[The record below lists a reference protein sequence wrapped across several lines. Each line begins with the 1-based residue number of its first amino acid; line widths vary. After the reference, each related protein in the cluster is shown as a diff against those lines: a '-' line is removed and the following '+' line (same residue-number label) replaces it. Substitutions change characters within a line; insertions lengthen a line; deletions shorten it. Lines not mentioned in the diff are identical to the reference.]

1 MSVLFDNVKVG
12 DTVHYSTPQG
22 QSGKGK
28 VVIHKGTHL
37 VLNAGGKYGRP
48 QVVTDKNYIK
58 HSRDGKVIGALLSR
72 LTAEERESL
81 DESAIVSFAAGAAIG
96 YAGMKAAMPKIKAY
110 MKKREQIKSA
120 GSQAKYWTDKAAGHV
135 SKTKEDNRS
144 KRSKQYHD
152 KQARVAIKL
161 GNDYVN
167 KVATLKGKKVTEA
180 RQDISDPYNW
190 DPVMRAQIFAAAAKE
205 NRARQ
210 IKKGQPVPHELDKG
224 RTLKSAPQPFR
235 RGVKE
240 ETVNELDNSTL
251 ASYTTKALADRKKA
265 QSGFEMAGRIW
276 DGERKDR
283 AQAKAFARVSKRT
296 VGIQKAIKKIATNLP
311 AVKEDV
317 VNEVSAPGKEAWI
330 KANKARFI
338 ERYGKEKGL
347 RVLYAK
353 AWKDSKTNEARE
365 SEWTANQ
372 QLSGQA
378 SKSAKGH
385 YLMRD
390 GRKLSGPHSPEEAV
404 KAYKNLS
411 SQGTDTK
418 GVKIVHVKETH
429 MYEVSL
435 NDLLAEAKVEKAA
448 KLAISLKKKAK
459 GNKHVETEPKLDIP
473 DRTNT
478 GTIEG
483 NPQEQENAKV

>member
-1 MSVLFDNVKVG
+1 LDAVSRALGRNFKAGKAPVEEA
-12 DTVHYSTPQG
+12 TWQG
-22 QSGKGK
+22 
-28 VVIHKGTHL
+28 
-37 VLNAGGKYGRP
+37 
-48 QVVTDKNYIK
+48 
-58 HSRDGKVIGALLSR
+58 
-72 LTAEERESL
+72 AE
-81 DESAIVSFAAGAAIG
+81 
-96 YAGMKAAMPKIKAY
+96 
-110 MKKREQIKSA
+110 
-120 GSQAKYWTDKAAGHV
+120 
-135 SKTKEDNRS
+135 
-144 KRSKQYHD
+144 
-152 KQARVAIKL
+152 
-161 GNDYVN
+161 
-167 KVATLKGKKVTEA
+167 
-180 RQDISDPYNW
+180 DPYNW
-190 DPVMRAQIFAAAAKE
+190 DPVMRAQIFAAASKE

-224 RTLKSAPQPFR
+224 RTLKSKPQPFR

-240 ETVNELDNSTL
+240 ET
-251 ASYTTKALADRKKA
+251 
-265 QSGFEMAGRIW
+265 
-276 DGERKDR
+276 
-283 AQAKAFARVSKRT
+283 
-296 VGIQKAIKKIATNLP
+296 
-311 AVKEDV
+311 

-429 MYEVSL
+429 MYEISL
-435 NDLLAEAKVEKAA
+435 RDLIAEAKVEAAA
-448 KLAISLKKKAK
+448 KKAISLKKKAK

-483 NPQEQENAKV
+483 NPQEQENAKI